1 MLRSFS
7 LRYSSL
13 NLDVDTYFRI
23 STGND
28 VARGMLLFGRGRP
41 LGEDGLDWLKV
52 HLVNLHGSLK
62 KASLKERIDYA
73 DEKIDEITDS
83 ADNPLNVSIIT
94 RGGGGG
100 GSFKGHG
107 IEMGSR

>member
-1 MLRSFS
+1 
-7 LRYSSL
+7 
-13 NLDVDTYFRI
+13 
-23 STGND
+23 
-28 VARGMLLFGRGRP
+28 MLLFGRGRP

-94 RGGGGG
+94 RGGIFQGAWNRDGQ
-100 GSFKGHG
+100 
-107 IEMGSR
+107 